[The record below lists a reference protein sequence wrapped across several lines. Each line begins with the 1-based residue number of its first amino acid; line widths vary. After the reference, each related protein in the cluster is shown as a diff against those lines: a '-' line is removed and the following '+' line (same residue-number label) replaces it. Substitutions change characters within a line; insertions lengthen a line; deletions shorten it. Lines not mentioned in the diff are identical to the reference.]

1 MEIKSILLEV
11 PPKRSDNS
19 CMMNENELR
28 VLKVYIEE
36 CEIHG
41 KLLTIKEFSEDIEN
55 SIGWD
60 EVRNPD
66 YDA

>member
-1 MEIKSILLEV
+1 
-11 PPKRSDNS
+11 
-19 CMMNENELR
+19 MMNENELR

-36 CEIHG
+36 CEIAG
-41 KLLTIKEFSEDIEN
+41 KLLTINEFSEDIEN

-66 YDA
+66 YDDPSDVGHRGYDRFDA